1 VRRAVEVSDPD
12 GRDPALGRLEEQ
24 LEDDDEPVTAVE
36 NLEERL
42 ALAAEGADFEG
53 EDPAVAVASAVV
65 LYLASKQ
72 GQESYDRDPSELR
85 RLAVRAEWHGD
96 PPSYVADWLGGKA
109 LRRFAIEASFRSSS
123 ISAARGVRT
132 GAAKTA
138 PLPRSRSLTRRSCVS
153 SNATVIGAAPE
164 LEGLTGTSQRAVA
177 PELRRAAVDA
187 EAIVS

>member
-1 VRRAVEVSDPD
+1 MPSRSPGAVGRSICAVDRRTPTVSELVRRAVEVSDPD

-42 ALAAEGADFEG
+42 ALAAEGADYEG
-53 EDPAVAVASAVV
+53 ENPAVAVASAVV

-96 PPSYVADWLGGKA
+96 PPSYVADWLGDG
-109 LRRFAIEASFRSSS
+109 
-123 ISAARGVRT
+123 
-132 GAAKTA
+132 
-138 PLPRSRSLTRRSCVS
+138 
-153 SNATVIGAAPE
+153 
-164 LEGLTGTSQRAVA
+164 
-177 PELRRAAVDA
+177 
-187 EAIVS
+187 